1 MIISIIVLYKPDKN
15 IFNRLKQLA
24 KSSNKV
30 IVILNQTDLFGSI
43 TLNIENTELVI
54 LGENIGL
61 AKALNVGIKKA
72 MNNQSCEYVALFDQD
87 SFLDDA
93 NSISN
98 ITAIFEEYINDKI
111 GIIGHSNKDVKLKFE
126 KKNLNF
132 DIEEVEDVITSGSVI
147 PCHVLKNVGLM
158 DENLFIDYID
168 YEWCL
173 RAKSFGY
180 KIYKSNKNILSH
192 NLGDKFIKIFGLRK
206 PIHTNPIRKYY
217 IIRNTL
223 ILLNRNYITL
233 SWKTKHFLKLL
244 YRIPG
249 YFILSNNKFS
259 SLKIIIKSFYD
270 FYKNRR
276 IYKTYKF

>member
-15 IFNRLKQLA
+15 IFNRLEQLA

-30 IVILNQTDLFGSI
+30 IVILNQTDLFGAI
-43 TLNIENTELVI
+43 TLNIENTELVV

-61 AKALNVGIKKA
+61 AKALNIGIRKA
-72 MNNQSCEYVALFDQD
+72 MNIESCEYIALFDQD
-87 SFLDDA
+87 SFLDDY
-93 NSISN
+93 NSIVN
-98 ITAIFEEYINDKI
+98 ITKIFKESINDKI
-111 GIIGHSNKDVKLKFE
+111 GIIGHSNKDVKLKNE
-126 KKNLNF
+126 TKNFNF
-132 DIEEVEDVITSGSVI
+132 DIEEVEDVITSGSVL

-180 KIYKSNKNILSH
+180 KIYKSNKDVLSH
-192 NLGDKFIKIFGLRK
+192 NLGDNFIKIVGLIK

-223 ILLNRNYITL
+223 ILLNRNYISL
-233 SWKTKHFLKLL
+233 FWKMNHFLKLF

-249 YFILSNNKFS
+249 YIILSDNKLS
-259 SLKIIIKSFYD
+259 SLKIIINSFYD
-270 FYKNRR
+270 FYQNRR

>member
-30 IVILNQTDLFGSI
+30 IVILNQTDLFGAI
-43 TLNIENTELVI
+43 TLNIENTELVV

-61 AKALNVGIKKA
+61 SKALNIGIRKA
-72 MNNQSCEYVALFDQD
+72 MNIESCEYIALFDQD

-93 NSISN
+93 DSISN

-111 GIIGHSNKDVKLKFE
+111 GIIGHSNNDVKLKFE
-126 KKNLNF
+126 KKNFNF
-132 DIEEVEDVITSGSVI
+132 EIEEVEDVITSGSVI

-180 KIYKSNKNILSH
+180 KIYKSNKNFISH
-192 NLGDKFIKIFGLRK
+192 NLGDEFIKIFGLIK

-223 ILLNRNYITL
+223 ILLNRNYISL
-233 SWKTKHFLKLL
+233 SWKMNHFLKLL

-270 FYKNRR
+270 FYKYRK